1 MAKRVTQTDIEE
13 FNKLYLT
20 LKTYAAVARQTGFS
34 AGTVKRYIIPGFTV
48 SNGIEPLSEDR
59 LESIERFIYEFA
71 SLEDFGEM
79 AVLSQN
85 ERVEIYELWK
95 ELSI

>member
-48 SNGIEPLSEDR
+48 SNGIEPLGEDR

>member
-1 MAKRVTQTDIEE
+1 MARRVTQTDIEE

-34 AGTVKRYIIPGFTV
+34 ASTVKRYIIPGFTI

-59 LESIERFIYEFA
+59 LKDVEGFSYKIT
-71 SLEDFGEM
+71 SLEEFGKD
-79 AVLSQN
+79 ATLSQ
-85 ERVEIYELWK
+85 EEKVEIYELWK